1 MLTKFSFRDP
11 FVAEFVVAA
20 ADLEQAGYA
29 ELKLSQPKVAGDVTG
44 LANDATRAEV
54 AGSANLSTGFDWG
67 TTNQDFDITVTN
79 NGVAAAVATVALAVL
94 TANRDAALAAVNAAL
109 ITAGVTTV
117 QAIANGAN
125 SISLRHTGYGTGNSF
140 VLAAGSPD
148 ALATIGLAVGA
159 AAGTNGTEYSME
171 IERDG
176 VAQVITVPGFQ
187 AQTVTALLAAI
198 LADLTNVTVALNT
211 TTTIR
216 FTHNVTGAGTI
227 EITDLGTLGAALF
240 GGSVVTIGD
249 KVDGSNDAAV
259 RIVVKQ
265 GATANKPAPNLMWI
279 AQVRDSAGQEKTGC
293 KSSYDRNTGILSVVD
308 GSGTELAADDVVT
321 VLGTFYT

>member
-29 ELKLSQPKVAGDVTG
+29 ELKLSQPKVAADVTG
-44 LANDATRAEV
+44 LANDATRAV
-54 AGSANLSTGFDWG
+54 AAGAANLSTGFDWG
-67 TTNQDFDITVTN
+67 TANQDFNITVTN
-79 NGVAAAVATVALAVL
+79 DGVAAAVANVALTTLTADRDAVL
-94 TANRDAALAAVNAAL
+94 AAINAAL

-125 SISLRHTGYGTGNSF
+125 SISLRHTGYGADNSF
-140 VLAAGSPD
+140 VLAVGTTD
-148 ALATIGLAVGA
+148 ALATLGIAAGA
-159 AAGTNGTEYSME
+159 SAGTNGTEYTME

-176 VAQVITVPGFQ
+176 SPQAITVPGYQ

-198 LADLTNVTVALNT
+198 QADLTDVTVALNSS
-211 TTTIR
+211 TTIR
-216 FTHNVTGAGTI
+216 FTHSVTGAGTI

-240 GGSVVTIGD
+240 GGGVVTIGD

-308 GSGTELAADDVVT
+308 GSGTELAVDDVVT
-321 VLGTFYT
+321 VLGTFYL